1 MADLYARLQIGTGAL
16 GGFAR
21 KKSCASSSLLTR
33 RQAEDEITRY
43 QIGGSL
49 L

>member
-1 MADLYARLQIGTGAL
+1 MADLYARLQIETGAL

-21 KKSCASSSLLTR
+21 EKPCASLLTR
-33 RQAEDEITRY
+33 RQEENEITRC

-49 L
+49 GS